1 MAAGMF
7 YWLVPKIYKTPLFSK
22 GLADFHFWISTVGI
36 LLYVAAMW
44 VAGIT
49 QGLMWREYDD
59 QGFLVNS
66 FIDTVTAIHPEY
78 VMRVVGGLLYLV
90 GALVMA
96 FNIYMTIR
104 GDVRKEAPMGAASTQ
119 PAPAE

>member
-1 MAAGMF
+1 MIYAA
-7 YWLVPKIYKTPLFSK
+7 V
-22 GLADFHFWISTVGI
+22 
-36 LLYVAAMW
+36 MW

-78 VMRVVGGLLYLV
+78 VMRVFGGLLYLT

-96 FNIYMTIR
+96 YNIYKTIR
-104 GDVRKEAPMGAASTQ
+104 GDVRKEAPMGGASAEL
-119 PAPAE
+119 APAQ